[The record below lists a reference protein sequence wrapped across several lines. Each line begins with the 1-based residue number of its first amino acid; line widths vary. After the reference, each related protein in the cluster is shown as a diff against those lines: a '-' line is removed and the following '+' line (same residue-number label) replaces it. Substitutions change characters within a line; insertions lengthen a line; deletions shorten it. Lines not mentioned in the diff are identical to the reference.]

1 MDNPQQTVGGHSKH
15 GPQSKDGGKAAAQLS
30 SPACPSRRTGLLAI
44 LIGGF
49 LTLFPFLT
57 GLAVFVDPLR
67 RRGAQGNWIRI
78 ATLDALPDDGIPRQF
93 EVIADKQDAWN
104 KYLNQPIGAVYL
116 IRQPGSEKVSAFNAT
131 CPHAGCFIGYQS
143 QQKHFG
149 CPCHKSVF
157 DLQGIRLTKRS
168 PSPRDM
174 DALEAEVRVTSD
186 GANAGTK
193 ELWVKYTDFRIAIEE
208 KIPKV

>member
-1 MDNPQQTVGGHSKH
+1 MENPK
-15 GPQSKDGGKAAAQLS
+15 LS
-30 SPACPSRRTGLLAI
+30 AGAPAEPTSACPNRRRSFLAVFLGGI
-44 LIGGF
+44 LGV
-49 LTLFPFLT
+49 FPLLT
-57 GLAVFVDPLR
+57 GLVVFFDPLR
-67 RRGAQGNWIRI
+67 RRGNQGNWIRI

-116 IRQPGSEKVSAFNAT
+116 VRQPGAEKVSAFNAT

-143 QQKHFG
+143 QQKHFA
-149 CPCHKSVF
+149 CPCHKSTF
-157 DLQGIRLTKRS
+157 DLAGVRLSKRS

-174 DALEAEVRVTSD
+174 DSLEAEVRVADSQS
-186 GANAGTK
+186 GGK